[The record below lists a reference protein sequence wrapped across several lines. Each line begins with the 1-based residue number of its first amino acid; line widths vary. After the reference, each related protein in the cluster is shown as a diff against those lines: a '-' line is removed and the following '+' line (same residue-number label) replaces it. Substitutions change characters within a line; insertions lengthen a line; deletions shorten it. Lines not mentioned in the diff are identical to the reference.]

1 MFRQD
6 ALENRKMKWQGR
18 AILLPGIPLW
28 LIMLGSIVF

>member
-18 AILLPGIPLW
+18 AILLPGI
-28 LIMLGSIVF
+28 

>member
-18 AILLPGIPLW
+18 AILLPGIPL
-28 LIMLGSIVF
+28 